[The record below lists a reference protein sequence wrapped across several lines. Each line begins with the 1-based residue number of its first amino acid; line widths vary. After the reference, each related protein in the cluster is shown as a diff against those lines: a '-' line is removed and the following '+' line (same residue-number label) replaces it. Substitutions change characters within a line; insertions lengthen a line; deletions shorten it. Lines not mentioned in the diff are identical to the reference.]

1 MPLSYQGK
9 SGICY
14 FLKSSKK
21 FIQIGVVL
29 YVGVLRNAFSLQHG
43 GNRFLIRTLDFINII
58 RNHITYRLRFLISEV
73 TFAMNSSTSIVV
85 VSPLRS
91 RTETLP
97 ASASLAP
104 RTSI

>member
-14 FLKSSKK
+14 FLKSSKSSSK
-21 FIQIGVVL
+21 SVLL